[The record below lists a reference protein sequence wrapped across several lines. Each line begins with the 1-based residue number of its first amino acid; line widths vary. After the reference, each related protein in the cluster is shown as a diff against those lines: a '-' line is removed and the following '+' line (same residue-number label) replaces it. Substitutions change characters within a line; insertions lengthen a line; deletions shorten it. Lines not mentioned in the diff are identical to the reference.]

1 VQTHAHTHARTHA
14 RTHPTPTPPPP
25 LPTAAFKVHGCC
37 EQEWPTE
44 YPVTRRLRHSRR
56 ALASVL
62 SHTAR
67 RVRKLQPESRHGGA
81 SRRGRC
87 SGCRSGPGRPR
98 SVPGSTAVPRG
109 PDATALGP
117 VGTSEYSGRVLMAMA
132 LRARALR
139 PCAQCASSHAAMASP
154 LSAVNR
160 LPIAPWP
167 VGSDARWAHAT
178 RHAATVHPG
187 FLTRAKGGKAGT
199 VERAHLPACIFNVP

>member
-1 VQTHAHTHARTHA
+1 MS
-14 RTHPTPTPPPP
+14 P
-25 LPTAAFKVHGCC
+25 
-37 EQEWPTE
+37 WW
-44 YPVTRRLRHSRR
+44 RL
-56 ALASVL
+56 
-62 SHTAR
+62 TAR
-67 RVRKLQPESRHGGA
+67 PLLRLPVGA
-81 SRRGRC
+81 RETTQRAWEHRGSKGARRNRI
-87 SGCRSGPGRPR
+87 GPC
-98 SVPGSTAVPRG
+98 
-109 PDATALGP
+109 
-117 VGTSEYSGRVLMAMA
+117 GTSEYSGRVLMAMA

-199 VERAHLPACIFNVP
+199 VERAHLPACIFNSAVTSRTEPYRQVASRRALTQVRPPARARIAKPTHLCSMSTEMQCRVEVGISFGRRRVGRGL